1 MTAQCKVL
9 HLLFS
14 QSDYPKIVECHIIQ
28 SVSVYVCVCVWFTVC
43 VITERLWRR
52 LSETRKTT
60 AMYIPL
66 SFLQADQRSTGSWN
80 DTVIKSYFEWFLFF
94 FSPGQVAV
102 KSLSTL
108 HGNVIGFYAF
118 LLKYVV
124 RNHHLELFVF
134 WISRHIRSAAHT
146 VSISVRKHITM
157 ATVLHWQNIIL
168 IWDTHK
174 KGRAIRT
181 QGSLE

>member
-1 MTAQCKVL
+1 MC
-9 HLLFS
+9 
-14 QSDYPKIVECHIIQ
+14 
-28 SVSVYVCVCVWFTVC
+28 VCVCVIYCVC
-43 VITERLWRR
+43 YHREALAAAIWNKENHCHVHPSVVSTSWSEEYRFLEWHRDKVLFWVI
-52 LSETRKTT
+52 S
-60 AMYIPL
+60 
-66 SFLQADQRSTGSWN
+66 
-80 DTVIKSYFEWFLFF
+80 FF